1 MTWAQASDSGQ
12 ILTCAFGPRRTQW
25 TSGMGLRI
33 KSSSA
38 ALDMARRGVRIQ
50 TRRTPRRAISG
61 PLTPVTSGQ
70 SRSSVNN
77 EPPSSATLTAM
88 RHTPSK
94 LVMRVRFPSPALMV
108 SPQVSGILRFFLD
121 TSTMRV
127 RGVVLR
133 ARWLWG
139 AACFLGPGIPRLGEE
154 PSRARRYLLV
164 TLAGGVLVDECGARA
179 PRSRSRR
186 M

>member
-12 ILTCAFGPRRTQW
+12 IPTCAFGPRRTQW

-108 SPQVSGILRFFLD
+108 SPQVSGILHFFSRYFYD
-121 TSTMRV
+121 ARS
-127 RGVVLR
+127 GLR
-133 ARWLWG
+133 ARSVPDG
-139 AACFLGPGIPRLGEE
+139 F
-154 PSRARRYLLV
+154 
-164 TLAGGVLVDECGARA
+164 GVLPVFLVPAFLA
-179 PRSRSRR
+179 SVKSLPVPAAIFWSRSRVACW
-186 M
+186 